1 MFSTYDELQ
10 VISQSLRIILEEH
23 QKSHELFQKMS
34 QQMIGMLYQFQQ
46 SADGNYSFP
55 YTSLG
60 INEVFELEPE
70 DVYLDIVKLT
80 DRVHFEDLPKIM
92 AGIQRSAEK
101 MELWQAEYRIILPK
115 KGIRYH
121 FGQSMPELQADGSII
136 WYGCV
141 TDITDSKNIEKFY
154 SLQKIDTIGRLT
166 SGIAHDFN
174 NILSAIVGY
183 NQLNRFAVDDCQD
196 VQMKKE
202 ILFNTEQVE
211 KASERAT
218 ELIKKMMAYTF
229 QNPTNKNIEVKQT
242 YDVIEEVLEMMRPAL
257 TSLFQF
263 KTDLDHA
270 PTIQIDS
277 TSLHQILTNLIVNAR
292 DAMKQGGSVTISL
305 KQMKT
310 HELVCNS
317 CVKALEGDFIELSVL
332 DTGTG
337 IEQKVIDH
345 IFDPFFTTKPVGE
358 GTGLG
363 LSTVSGMV
371 HEAQGHIIVDSKTI
385 EPNRGT
391 KFRLLFPLI

>member
-292 DAMKQGGSVTISL
+292 DAMKQGGQILISL
-305 KQMKT
+305 KQVTTHALHCSSCIKT
-310 HELVCNS
+310 
-317 CVKALEGDFIELSVL
+317 LEGEFIELNVA
-332 DTGTG
+332 DDGTG
-337 IEQKVIDH
+337 IDKTIVTH

-371 HEAQGHIIVDSKTI
+371 HEANGHIII
-385 EPNRGT
+385 ESITEAPNTGT
-391 KFRLLFPLI
+391 TFRLLFPIS